1 MKRKLYVHDIVY
13 ASVHTVDHI
22 HLHLS
27 PSPSYSPP
35 SDPTLVRTFLATYRS
50 FCKPTELLNLLV
62 QRFNIPLPLDME
74 DPETRRDP
82 IMMKALKNFKAV
94 YVSPIQLRY
103 GGELVKITC
112 NLFDGM
118 RQNRGGEYKASSY
131 RIESRV
137 FA

>member
-1 MKRKLYVHDIVY
+1 MTLYY
-13 ASVHTVDHI
+13 ASVQIVDHI
-22 HLHLS
+22 HQHLILPLS
-27 PSPSYSPP
+27 LSLSHSPSYSPP
-35 SDPTLVRTFLATYRS
+35 SDPALVRTFLATYRS

-103 GGELVKITC
+103 GGELVKIIEENKKLAVTGL
-112 NLFDGM
+112 NLGLL
-118 RQNRGGEYKASSY
+118 A
-131 RIESRV
+131 
-137 FA
+137 

>member
-1 MKRKLYVHDIVY
+1 MTLYY
-13 ASVHTVDHI
+13 ASVQIVDHI
-22 HLHLS
+22 HLHLILPLS
-27 PSPSYSPP
+27 LSLSHSPSYSPP

-103 GGELVKITC
+103 GGELVKIIEEDKKLAVTGL
-112 NLFDGM
+112 NLGLL
-118 RQNRGGEYKASSY
+118 A
-131 RIESRV
+131 
-137 FA
+137 

>member
-1 MKRKLYVHDIVY
+1 MTLYY
-13 ASVHTVDHI
+13 SSVQIVDHI
-22 HLHLS
+22 HLHLILPLS
-27 PSPSYSPP
+27 LSLSHSPSYSPP

-103 GGELVKITC
+103 GGELVKIIEENKKLAVTGL
-112 NLFDGM
+112 NLGLL
-118 RQNRGGEYKASSY
+118 A
-131 RIESRV
+131 
-137 FA
+137 

>member
-1 MKRKLYVHDIVY
+1 MLLCTQLTIFIYTLF
-13 ASVHTVDHI
+13 S
-22 HLHLS
+22 LS
-27 PSPSYSPP
+27 HSPSYSPSPPP

-103 GGELVKITC
+103 GGELVKII
-112 NLFDGM
+112 G
-118 RQNRGGEYKASSY
+118 
-131 RIESRV
+131 
-137 FA
+137 

>member
-1 MKRKLYVHDIVY
+1 MY

-22 HLHLS
+22 HLHLIVPLS
-27 PSPSYSPP
+27 LSLLLPFPPP

-103 GGELVKITC
+103 MYGGELVKII
-112 NLFDGM
+112 G
-118 RQNRGGEYKASSY
+118 
-131 RIESRV
+131 
-137 FA
+137 

>member
-1 MKRKLYVHDIVY
+1 MTIFTNTLFF
-13 ASVHTVDHI
+13 
-22 HLHLS
+22 LS
-27 PSPSYSPP
+27 HSPSYSPP

-103 GGELVKITC
+103 GGELVKIIEENKKLAVTGL
-112 NLFDGM
+112 NLGLL
-118 RQNRGGEYKASSY
+118 A
-131 RIESRV
+131 
-137 FA
+137 